1 MLADN
6 VAETPV
12 GRFWP
17 ASRAAPASTAGV
29 EAACLRV
36 FGGIIRIVVGINFAE
51 GRLFG
56 GIERLIGVAAGERER
71 RDRQDDA
78 EPHERFPTHWR
89 RTVEQSFGAGEVGH
103 QVLLP

>member
-36 FGGIIRIVVGINFAE
+36 FGRIIRIVIGINFAE

-56 GIERLIGVAAGERER
+56 GIDRLIGVAAGERER
-71 RDRQDDA
+71 HDREDEEEA
-78 EPHERFPTHWR
+78 HGRFPTHWR
-89 RTVEQSFGAGEVGH
+89 RTVGRSFGRHA
-103 QVLLP
+103 